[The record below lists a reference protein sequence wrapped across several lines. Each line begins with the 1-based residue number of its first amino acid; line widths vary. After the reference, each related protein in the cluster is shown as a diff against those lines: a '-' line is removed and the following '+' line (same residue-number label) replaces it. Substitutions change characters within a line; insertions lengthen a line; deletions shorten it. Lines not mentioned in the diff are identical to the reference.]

1 MANPDDE
8 IRAAQEFRQLIF
20 AKLTN
25 EKGVHA
31 DTALSAAGRMA
42 GTFLLRSFELPMANL
57 EPGTP
62 VLSDLAN
69 EHGPALIGL
78 LQLVVQENGI
88 ALDMERV
95 QAANGPADAH
105 LSTLEMQGLLEDG
118 LLAIAQKHGLDYARS
133 ARAAAITAGYLVKD
147 TAEVLDPSKAFG
159 IAAYAFVE
167 GSKTVPRKLATTLA
181 SGSAAPAKK
190 KPWWKPW

>member
-1 MANPDDE
+1 MAKADDE
-8 IRAAQEFRQLIF
+8 IRAAREFRDHVY

-31 DTALSAAGRMA
+31 DTALSAMGRMA
-42 GTFLLRSFELPMANL
+42 GTFLLRSFGLPMENL

-88 ALDMERV
+88 ALDMEKV
-95 QAANGPADAH
+95 KAANGPADAH
-105 LSTLEMQGLLEDG
+105 LTTLQMQELLEDG
-118 LLAIAQKHGLDYARS
+118 LIAIARQHGLDDAMA
-133 ARAAAITAGYLVKD
+133 ARAAAIAAGYLVKD
-147 TAEVLDPSKAFG
+147 TAEVLDPSAAFG

-167 GSKTVPRKLATTLA
+167 GAKTVPRKLPE
-181 SGSAAPAKK
+181 GSAPPKK

>member
-1 MANPDDE
+1 MANADDE
-8 IRAAQEFRQLIF
+8 IRAAREFRDHVY

-31 DTALSAAGRMA
+31 DTALSAVGRMG
-42 GTFLLRSFELPMANL
+42 GTFLLRSFALPIEHL

-78 LQLVVQENGI
+78 LQLVVEENGI
-88 ALDMERV
+88 ALDMEKV
-95 QAANGPADAH
+95 EAANGPADAH
-105 LSTLEMQGLLEDG
+105 LTTLETQELLEDG
-118 LLAIAQKHGLDYARS
+118 LVAIARKHGLDDARA

-167 GSKTVPRKLATTLA
+167 GTKTVPRRLPA
-181 SGSAAPAKK
+181 GSAPPTKR
-190 KPWWKPW
+190 PWWKVW